1 MRVLPL
7 ADELFLVGHD
17 AYSGKCLANSA
28 VLGSGLAGAV
38 LIELMLAGRILLTD
52 GRIVVRDSR
61 PYSERVTDAALTEI
75 LKRRKTFPPRSWVEY
90 LCGDVRNLVGER
102 LEAARMVRREQT
114 RGLTLRAVV
123 RFPAVDAVEA
133 AGPRVRLR
141 YLLNQGDPL
150 DMPTALLAA
159 LVRATELEHVLLLPA
174 TRQQVRALLGQVV
187 DALPPDLR
195 AIVAAVDAAVAAVA
209 LTVRR

>member
-1 MRVLPL
+1 
-7 ADELFLVGHD
+7 
-17 AYSGKCLANSA
+17 
-28 VLGSGLAGAV
+28 
-38 LIELMLAGRILLTD
+38 
-52 GRIVVRDSR
+52 
-61 PYSERVTDAALTEI
+61 
-75 LKRRKTFPPRSWVEY
+75 VEY
-90 LCGDVRNLVGER
+90 LCGDVRDLVGER
-102 LEAARMVRREQT
+102 LEAAKMVRRERT

-187 DALPPDLR
+187 GALPPDLR